1 MGRLPT
7 PTITDPNV
15 LVGTETGDD
24 AAIYRINDRVAI
36 VLTNDFFAP
45 IVDDPFD
52 YGQIAAA
59 NALSDIY
66 AVGGTP
72 ITALNIAAFPRD
84 LGPDVIAKILEGG
97 QAKAEEAGIL
107 IIGGHTV
114 DDKEPKYGLA
124 AVGVLTPGEQI
135 TNANAQPGDVLILTK
150 AIGSGVIT
158 TAGKA
163 GTAPEESIA
172 AAVKSMATLNK
183 GAADAMIEVGV
194 NAATDVTGFGLLGHL
209 SQMMKASGTT
219 ATVRWSDIPIL
230 PGALELARAGSVSGG
245 TARNMESLEGKVVLG
260 EGVSEFEFMVLAD
273 AQTSGGMLISVP
285 EERSDALVK
294 SLVANQT
301 LYSELVG
308 KVSGSSSTP
317 GIVTIES

>member
-1 MGRLPT
+1 LGRLPT

-24 AAIYRINDRVAI
+24 AAIYRINDRVAL

-52 YGQIAAA
+52 YGRIAAA
-59 NALSDIY
+59 NALSDVY
-66 AVGGTP
+66 AVGGRP
-72 ITALNIAAFPRD
+72 ITALNIAAFPRE

-97 QAKAEEAGIL
+97 QVKAEEAGIL

-124 AVGVLTPGEQI
+124 VTGIVTPGEQI
-135 TNANAQPGDVLILTK
+135 TNANAQPGDILILTK

-163 GTAPEESIA
+163 GTAPEESIQ
-172 AAVKSMATLNK
+172 AAVDSMATLNK

-209 SQMMKASGTT
+209 SQMMKASGTS
-219 ATVRWSDIPIL
+219 AALNWSKIPLL
-230 PGALELARAGSVSGG
+230 PGVLELANAGSVSGG
-245 TARNMESLEGKVVLG
+245 TARNMEALEGFVNREDG
-260 EGVSEFEFMVLAD
+260 ISDIEFTILAD

-285 EERSDALVK
+285 EERSDVIVK

-301 LYSELVG
+301 LYSAVIG
-308 KVSGSSSTP
+308 KVFEGDP
-317 GIVTIES
+317 GIITIWQ

>member
-1 MGRLPT
+1 LGRLPK

-24 AAIYRINDRVAI
+24 AAIYRINDDVAL

-52 YGQIAAA
+52 YGRIAAA

-66 AVGGTP
+66 AVGGRP
-72 ITALNIAAFPRD
+72 ITALNIAAFPRE
-84 LGPDVIAKILEGG
+84 LGPDIIAKILEGG
-97 QAKAEEAGIL
+97 QVKAEEAGIL

-124 AVGVLTPGEQI
+124 VTGIVTPGKQI
-135 TNANAQPGDVLILTK
+135 TNANAQPGDILILTK
-150 AIGSGVIT
+150 AIGSGIIT

-163 GTAPEESIA
+163 GTAPAESIQ
-172 AAVKSMATLNK
+172 AAVDSMATLNK

-209 SQMMKASGTT
+209 SHMMKASGTS
-219 ATVRWSDIPIL
+219 AAMNWSKIPLL
-230 PGALELARAGSVSGG
+230 PGVLELAKVGSVSGG
-245 TARNMESLEGKVVLG
+245 TARNMEALEGAVNF
-260 EGVSEFEFMVLAD
+260 EDGVSDIEFTILAD

-285 EERSDALVK
+285 EERSDFLVK

-301 LYSELVG
+301 LYSEVVG
-308 KVSGSSSTP
+308 KVFEGDP
-317 GIVTIES
+317 GVITIWQ

>member
-1 MGRLPT
+1 LGKLPT

-15 LVGTETGDD
+15 LVGLETGDD
-24 AAIYRINDRVAI
+24 AAIYRINDRVAL
-36 VLTNDFFAP
+36 VLTTDFFAP

-59 NALSDIY
+59 NALSDVY

-84 LGPDVIAKILEGG
+84 LGSDVIAKILEGG
-97 QAKAEEAGIL
+97 QVKAEEAGIL
-107 IIGGHTV
+107 IIGGHTI

-124 AVGVLTPGEQI
+124 VTGVVVPGEQI
-135 TNANAQPGDVLILTK
+135 TNASAQPGDVLILTK

-158 TAGKA
+158 TAAKNELA
-163 GTAPEESIA
+163 SEESVQ

-194 NAATDVTGFGLLGHL
+194 SAATDVTGFGLLGHL
-209 SQMMKASGTT
+209 SQMMKASGTS
-219 ATVRWSDIPIL
+219 AALDWSKIPLL
-230 PGALELARAGSVSGG
+230 PGALELATAGAVSGG
-245 TARNMESLEGKVVLG
+245 TSRNIEAIRDVVNF
-260 EGVSEFEFMVLAD
+260 EDGVGDVEFTVLAD

-285 EERSDALVK
+285 QERSEALVK

-301 LYSELVG
+301 LYSSAIG
-308 KVSGSSSTP
+308 KVFDGDP
-317 GIVTIES
+317 GIVTIWQ

>member
-1 MGRLPT
+1 
-7 PTITDPNV
+7 V

-24 AAIYRINDRVAI
+24 AAIYRIDDRVAL

-72 ITALNIAAFPRD
+72 IAALNIAAFPRD
-84 LGPDVIAKILEGG
+84 LGTDVIAKILEGG

-114 DDKEPKYGLA
+114 DDNEPKYGLA
-124 AVGVLTPGEQI
+124 AVGIVTPGEQI

-150 AIGSGVIT
+150 AIGSGFIT
-158 TAGKA
+158 TAGKF
-163 GTAPEESIA
+163 GTAPADSIVT
-172 AAVKSMATLNK
+172 AVNSMATLNK
-183 GAADAMIEVGV
+183 GAAAAMQEVGV

-209 SQMMKASGTT
+209 VQMMKASATS
-219 ATVRWSDIPIL
+219 ATVNWSAIPFL
-230 PGALELARAGSVSGG
+230 PGAIDLAHAGSTSGG
-245 TARNMESLEGKVVLG
+245 TRRNMEALEGKVLYG
-260 EGVSEFEFMVLAD
+260 EGISEFEFMVLAD

-285 EERSDALVK
+285 EERSAALIK
-294 SLVANQT
+294 SLIANQT
-301 LYSELVG
+301 LYSEIIGRIGNDGL
-308 KVSGSSSTP
+308 SGT
-317 GIVTIES
+317 VKIEY

>member
-1 MGRLPT
+1 LGKLPT

-24 AAIYRINDRVAI
+24 AAIYRIDERVAL

-45 IVDDPFD
+45 IVDDPYD

-66 AVGGTP
+66 AVGGRP

-124 AVGVLTPGEQI
+124 ATGIVTPGEQI
-135 TNANAQPGDVLILTK
+135 TNANAQVGDVLVLTK
-150 AIGSGVIT
+150 AIGSGFIT

-163 GTAPEESIA
+163 GTAPDDAIA

-183 GAADAMIEVGV
+183 GAADAMNEVGV
-194 NAATDVTGFGLLGHL
+194 NSATDVTGFGLLGHL
-209 SQMMKASGTT
+209 SQMAKASGVS
-219 ATVRWSDIPIL
+219 ATVNWSKIPL
-230 PGALELARAGSVSGG
+230 LTGALDLAQAGSASGG
-245 TARNMESLEGKVVLG
+245 TRRNMEALEGKVVLG
-260 EGVSEFEFMVLAD
+260 EGISEFEFMVLAD
-273 AQTSGGMLISVP
+273 AQTSGGMLISVA
-285 EERSDALVK
+285 EDRADALAK
-294 SLVANQT
+294 SLVDNKT
-301 LYSELVG
+301 LH
-308 KVSGSSSTP
+308 SSVIGQITSNDAP
-317 GIVTIES
+317 GVVTIES

>member
-1 MGRLPT
+1 LGKLPT
-7 PTITDPNV
+7 PSITDPNV

-24 AAIYRINDRVAI
+24 AAIYQIDERVAL

-45 IVDDPFD
+45 IVDDPYD

-66 AVGGTP
+66 AVGGRP

-124 AVGVLTPGEQI
+124 AIGVLTPGDQI

-150 AIGSGVIT
+150 AIGSGFIT

-163 GTAPEESIA
+163 GTASKESIS
-172 AAVKSMATLNK
+172 AAVESMATLNK

-209 SQMMKASGTT
+209 AQMMKASGTS
-219 ATVRWSDIPIL
+219 ATVNWSSIPML
-230 PGALELARAGSVSGG
+230 PGALDLAHAGSTSGG
-245 TARNMESLEGKVVLG
+245 TRRNMEALEGKISFG
-260 EGVSEFEFMVLAD
+260 EGISDFEFMVLSD
-273 AQTSGGMLISVP
+273 AQTSGGLLISVP
-285 EERSDALVK
+285 EERSEALVK

-301 LYSELVG
+301 LYSEVIG
-308 KVSGSSSTP
+308 KVSNDGTVGS
-317 GIVTIES
+317 VTLET

>member
-1 MGRLPT
+1 
-7 PTITDPNV
+7 V

-24 AAIYRINDRVAI
+24 AAIYQIDERVAL

-45 IVDDPFD
+45 IVDDPYD

-66 AVGGTP
+66 AVGGRP

-124 AVGVLTPGEQI
+124 AIGVLTPGDQI

-150 AIGSGVIT
+150 AIGSGFIT

-163 GTAPEESIA
+163 GTASKESIS
-172 AAVKSMATLNK
+172 AAVESMATLNK

-209 SQMMKASGTT
+209 AQMMKASGTS
-219 ATVRWSDIPIL
+219 ATVNWSSIPML
-230 PGALELARAGSVSGG
+230 PGALDLAHAGSTSGG
-245 TARNMESLEGKVVLG
+245 TRRNMEALEGKISFG
-260 EGVSEFEFMVLAD
+260 EGISDFEFMVLSD
-273 AQTSGGMLISVP
+273 AQTSGGLLISVP
-285 EERSDALVK
+285 EERSEALVK

-301 LYSELVG
+301 LYSEVIG
-308 KVSGSSSTP
+308 KVSNDGTVGS
-317 GIVTIES
+317 VTLET

>member
-1 MGRLPT
+1 LGRLPT

-124 AVGVLTPGEQI
+124 AVGLLTPGEQI

-294 SLVANQT
+294 SLVTNQT
-301 LYSELVG
+301 LYSELIG

-317 GIVTIES
+317 GIVTIEA

>member
-1 MGRLPT
+1 LGKLPT
-7 PTITDPNV
+7 PILTDSNV

-24 AAIYRINDRVAI
+24 AAIYQIDERVAL
-36 VLTNDFFAP
+36 VLTTDFFAP

-84 LGPDVIAKILEGG
+84 LGPDIIAKILEGG
-97 QAKAEEAGIL
+97 QKKAEEAGIL
-107 IIGGHTV
+107 IIGGHTI

-124 AVGVLTPGEQI
+124 ATGVVTPGKQI

-163 GTAPEESIA
+163 GTAAAESIT

-194 NAATDVTGFGLLGHL
+194 NSATDVTGFGLLGHL
-209 SQMMKASGTT
+209 GQMMKASGTS
-219 ATVRWSDIPIL
+219 ATIRWSDIPLL
-230 PGALELARAGSVSGG
+230 PGALDLAHAGSVSGG
-245 TARNMESLEGKVVLG
+245 TRRNMDALEGSVILG
-260 EGVSEFEFMVLAD
+260 EGVTELEFMILAD
-273 AQTSGGMLISVP
+273 AQTSGGMLISVL
-285 EERSDALVK
+285 EDRSGELVK

-301 LYSELVG
+301 LYSAIIGQVG
-308 KVSGSSSTP
+308 SDGDP
-317 GIVTIES
+317 GIITIEM

>member
-1 MGRLPT
+1 M
-7 PTITDPNV
+7 

-24 AAIYRINDRVAI
+24 AAIYRIDDRVAL
-36 VLTNDFFAP
+36 VLTTDFFAP

-124 AVGVLTPGEQI
+124 AVGIVTPGEQI

-150 AIGSGVIT
+150 AIGSGFIT
-158 TAGKA
+158 TAGKF
-163 GTAPEESIA
+163 GTAPADSIV

-183 GAADAMIEVGV
+183 GAAAAMQEVGV

-209 SQMMKASGTT
+209 VQMMKASGTS
-219 ATVRWSDIPIL
+219 ATVNWSSIPFL
-230 PGALELARAGSVSGG
+230 PGTIDLAHAGSTSGG
-245 TARNMESLEGKVVLG
+245 TRRNMEALEGKVLYG
-260 EGVSEFEFMVLAD
+260 EGISEFEFMVLAD

-294 SLVANQT
+294 SLITNEA
-301 LYSELVG
+301 LYSEVVG
-308 KVSGSSSTP
+308 RIDSDGQSGT
-317 GIVTIES
+317 VTIEN

>member
-1 MGRLPT
+1 M
-7 PTITDPNV
+7 

-24 AAIYRINDRVAI
+24 AAIYQIDERVAL

-45 IVDDPFD
+45 IVDDPYD

-66 AVGGTP
+66 AVGGRP

-124 AVGVLTPGEQI
+124 AIGVLTPGDQI

-150 AIGSGVIT
+150 AIGSGFIT

-163 GTAPEESIA
+163 GTASKESIS
-172 AAVKSMATLNK
+172 AAVESMATLNK

-209 SQMMKASGTT
+209 AQMMKASGTS
-219 ATVRWSDIPIL
+219 ATVNWSSIPML
-230 PGALELARAGSVSGG
+230 PGALDLAHAGSTSGG
-245 TARNMESLEGKVVLG
+245 TRRNMEALEGKISFG
-260 EGVSEFEFMVLAD
+260 EGISDFEFMVLSD
-273 AQTSGGMLISVP
+273 AQTSGGLLISVP
-285 EERSDALVK
+285 EERSEALVK

-301 LYSELVG
+301 LYSEVIG
-308 KVSGSSSTP
+308 KVSNDGTVGS
-317 GIVTIES
+317 VTLET

>member
-317 GIVTIES
+317 GIVTIEA

>member
-1 MGRLPT
+1 
-7 PTITDPNV
+7 V

-124 AVGVLTPGEQI
+124 AVGLLTPGEQI

-294 SLVANQT
+294 SLVTNQT
-301 LYSELVG
+301 LYSELIG

-317 GIVTIES
+317 GIVTIEA

>member
-1 MGRLPT
+1 M
-7 PTITDPNV
+7 

-308 KVSGSSSTP
+308 KVSGSNSTP
-317 GIVTIES
+317 GIVTIEA

>member
-1 MGRLPT
+1 M
-7 PTITDPNV
+7 

-24 AAIYRINDRVAI
+24 AAIYRIDERVAL

-45 IVDDPFD
+45 IVDDPYD

-66 AVGGTP
+66 AVGGRP

-124 AVGVLTPGEQI
+124 ATGIVTPGEQI
-135 TNANAQPGDVLILTK
+135 TNANAQVGDVLVLTK
-150 AIGSGVIT
+150 AIGSGFIT

-163 GTAPEESIA
+163 GTAPDDAIA

-183 GAADAMIEVGV
+183 GAADAMNEVGV
-194 NAATDVTGFGLLGHL
+194 NSATDVTGFGLLGHL
-209 SQMMKASGTT
+209 SQMAKASGVS
-219 ATVRWSDIPIL
+219 ATVNWSKIPL
-230 PGALELARAGSVSGG
+230 LTGALDLAQAGSASGG
-245 TARNMESLEGKVVLG
+245 TRRNMEALEGKVVLG
-260 EGVSEFEFMVLAD
+260 KGISEFEFMVLAD
-273 AQTSGGMLISVP
+273 AQTSGGMLISVA
-285 EERSDALVK
+285 EDRADALAK
-294 SLVANQT
+294 SLVDNKT
-301 LYSELVG
+301 LH
-308 KVSGSSSTP
+308 SSVIGQITSNDAP
-317 GIVTIES
+317 GVVTIES

>member
-1 MGRLPT
+1 M
-7 PTITDPNV
+7 

-24 AAIYRINDRVAI
+24 AAIYRINDDVAL

-66 AVGGTP
+66 AVGGRP
-72 ITALNIAAFPRD
+72 ITALNIAAFPRE
-84 LGPDVIAKILEGG
+84 LGPDIIAKILEGG
-97 QAKAEEAGIL
+97 QVKAEEAGIL
-107 IIGGHTV
+107 VIGGHTI
-114 DDKEPKYGLA
+114 DDKEPKYGM
-124 AVGVLTPGEQI
+124 AVTGIVKPGEQI
-135 TNANAQPGDVLILTK
+135 TNANSQPGDVLILTK

-209 SQMMKASGTT
+209 SQMMKSSGTS
-219 ATVRWSDIPIL
+219 AVVNWSSVPLL

-245 TARNMESLEGKVVLG
+245 TTRNMESLEGSVVLG
-260 EGVSEFEFMVLAD
+260 EGVGEFEFMVLAD
-273 AQTSGGMLISVP
+273 AQTSGGMLISVQ
-285 EERSDALVK
+285 EGRADALVK
-294 SLVANQT
+294 SLIANQT
-301 LYSELVG
+301 LYSKVIGRVSSDGEVG
-308 KVSGSSSTP
+308 V
-317 GIVTIES
+317 VTILE